1 MTTLVSF
8 KDYPYWPAETEEDV
22 RRQLREITSVRKDD
36 ITQIGNLVNIFI
48 QGRKVGK
55 IPSASND
62 VTDGDKVGDI
72 NWDISYLYI
81 LVDNAGTGTWRR
93 AALGAW

>member
-1 MTTLVSF
+1 MSTLVSF
-8 KDYPYWPAETEEDV
+8 KDYPYWPAETEDDV

-62 VTDGDKVGDI
+62 VTDGDKIGDYNVTDSYAYYLVESAGVG
-72 NWDISYLYI
+72 
-81 LVDNAGTGTWRR
+81 VWRR
-93 AALGAW
+93 VAVTAW

>member
-8 KDYPYWPAETEEDV
+8 KDYPYWPAETQEDV
-22 RRQLREITSVRKDD
+22 KQQLREITSVRKED
-36 ITQIGNLVNIFI
+36 ITQIGNLVNIFM

-62 VTDGDKVGDI
+62 VTANDKVGDFNI
-72 NWDISYLYI
+72 DASFAYF
-81 LVDNAGTGTWRR
+81 LVDNAGTGVWRR
-93 AALGAW
+93 VAVGSF